1 MESVSDIKNTS
12 PSSSDE
18 EISLIDLFAVLL
30 RDKKLIILMTSAAA
44 AAVLLF
50 SVISLMLPPEKSP
63 LPNEY
68 TPRALML
75 INDSSSSG
83 GSLSSM
89 LNSSGLSSLMGL
101 SGLSKRGATYSA
113 LAVYIAET
121 NTYLDAIIDK
131 FDLTTRYKI
140 KDSPKTE
147 TRKVLQK
154 NLSASFD
161 DKSGVFSLAFTDTD
175 PVFAQSVINFAADYM
190 ETVFAELG
198 IDKNKLS
205 KKNLEE
211 NIDAS
216 YKQILSLS
224 KQIRENENTAAYR
237 YNPNGSPI
245 VENAILV
252 LELEAQEQV
261 YKQLKTQYELL
272 KVEMASET
280 PVFQILE
287 HAEVPDR
294 KSAPSRGM
302 LCIIATFAAFF
313 MSVFFAFALNAIEN
327 IKRDPEAMKKLS
339 VASHQNRKRHL

>member
-30 RDKKLIILMTSAAA
+30 RHKKLIILMTSAAA

-302 LCIIATFAAFF
+302 LCIIATFAVFF
-313 MSVFFAFALNAIEN
+313 MSVFIAFALNAIEN

>member
-1 MESVSDIKNTS
+1 MENVSDNKNTS
-12 PSSSDE
+12 QPSADE

-30 RDKKLIILMTSAAA
+30 RHKKLIIIMTFAAAA
-44 AAVLLF
+44 AAVLF
-50 SVISLMLPPEKSP
+50 SVLSLTLPPEKSP
-63 LPNEY
+63 LPNKY

-83 GSLSSM
+83 GALSSM
-89 LNSSGLSSLMGL
+89 LNSSGLGSLMGL
-101 SGLSKRGATYSA
+101 SGLSKGTTYSA
-113 LAVYIAET
+113 LAVYIADT

-131 FDLTTRYKI
+131 FDLAARYKI
-140 KDSPKTE
+140 KNFPKTE
-147 TRKVLQK
+147 TRKTLQK

-190 ETVFAELG
+190 EIIFAELG

-216 YKQILSLS
+216 YRQILSLS
-224 KQIRENENTAAYR
+224 KQIRENENTAVYR
-237 YNPNGSPI
+237 YNPNGSPV

-313 MSVFFAFALNAIEN
+313 MSVFIAFALNAIEN

>member
-1 MESVSDIKNTS
+1 MENS
-12 PSSSDE
+12 PEQNNPTESSQNE

-30 RDKKLIILMTSAAA
+30 RHKKLIILMTSAAA

-198 IDKNKLS
+198 IDKNKLA

-313 MSVFFAFALNAIEN
+313 MSVFIAFALNAIEN

>member
-1 MESVSDIKNTS
+1 MENS
-12 PSSSDE
+12 PEQNNPTESSQNE

-30 RDKKLIILMTSAAA
+30 RYKKLIILLTVSTA
-44 AAVLLF
+44 AAVFLF
-50 SVISLMLPPEKSP
+50 CVVSLMLPPEKSP
-63 LPNEY
+63 LPNKY

-89 LNSSGLSSLMGL
+89 LSSSGLGSLMGL
-101 SGLSKRGATYSA
+101 SGLSKGTTHSA

-131 FDLTTRYKI
+131 FNLATRYKI
-140 KDSPKTE
+140 KNFPKTE
-147 TRKVLQK
+147 TRKALQT

-190 ETVFAELG
+190 EIIFAELG

-224 KQIRENENTAAYR
+224 KQIRENENTASYR

-313 MSVFFAFALNAIEN
+313 ISVFIAFALNAIEN
-327 IKRDPEAMKKLS
+327 IKRDPDAMKKLS
-339 VASHQNRKRHL
+339 AASHKNRKQHL